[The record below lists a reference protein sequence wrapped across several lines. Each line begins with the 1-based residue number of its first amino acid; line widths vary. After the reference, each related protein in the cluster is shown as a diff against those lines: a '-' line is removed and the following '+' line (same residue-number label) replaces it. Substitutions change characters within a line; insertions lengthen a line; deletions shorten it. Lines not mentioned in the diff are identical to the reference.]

1 MKQIGLI
8 LMAILLVAFQSF
20 SQIINIP
27 ADQTTIQSGI
37 DAAVSGDTVLVA
49 EGTWYEN
56 INFKG
61 KAITRASRFILD
73 GDTSHISRTIIDGS
87 QASNPDSAS
96 VVYMC
101 SGEDTTSVLMGFT
114 ITGGEGTDFIRK
126 LIDGTSR
133 NERAGGGVFIKASGG
148 KITHNIIEEN
158 HVGGNGGPDYQFGGG
173 VYAYVINNPPV
184 VIRETL

>member
-1 MKQIGLI
+1 MKKINLI
-8 LMAILLVAFQSF
+8 SIFLLSIF
-20 SQIINIP
+20 SMNAQIINVP
-27 ADQTTIQSGI
+27 GDQNTIQSGI
-37 DAAVSGDTVLVA
+37 DAAVAGDTVLVA

-61 KAITRASRFILD
+61 KAITLASRFILD
-73 GDTSHISRTIIDGS
+73 GDTAHISRTIIDGS

-96 VVYMC
+96 VVFMC

-114 ITGGEGTDFIRK
+114 ITGGKGTDFIRK

-148 KITHNIIEEN
+148 KITYNIIEEN

-173 VYAYVINNPPV
+173 VYAYVINNHSV